1 MSKISLTDAVVK
13 INSVDLS
20 QWAFNVDLHLEK
32 EKLETSGFNSAGAK
46 SFIPGAKDEEFIVS
60 FRQDF
65 AASAVDATLWPLY
78 SGGTAFPISVQPT
91 SGSTTS
97 TNPLYSG
104 TANLYEYHPLD
115 AAFGEVANTQ
125 VTFSVTGGI
134 SRSTA

>member
-1 MSKISLTDAVVK
+1 MAKFSLTDAQVK

-32 EKLETSGFNSAGAK
+32 EQLETSGFNAAGAK
-46 SFIPGAKDEEFIVS
+46 SFIPGAKDEEFVVS

-65 AASAVDATLWPLY
+65 ASSAVDQTLWPLY
-78 SGGTAFPISVQPT
+78 SGGTAFPFSLQPT
-91 SGSTTS
+91 SGSTTT

-104 TANLYEYHPLD
+104 TANLFEYHPLD
-115 AAFGEVANTQ
+115 GEFGAVAETQ
-125 VTFSVTGGI
+125 VTFKVTGGV